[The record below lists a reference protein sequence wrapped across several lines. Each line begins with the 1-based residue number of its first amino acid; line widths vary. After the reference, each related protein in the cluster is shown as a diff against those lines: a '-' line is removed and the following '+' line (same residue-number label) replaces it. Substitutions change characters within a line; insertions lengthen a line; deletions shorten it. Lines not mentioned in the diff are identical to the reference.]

1 MALNTHTYDPYFKE
15 VFQSQ
20 ILPNLPPLSRNE
32 SDNEWIEIFEEV
44 RNYPHDIQNMCLHV
58 YRLHSSDM
66 NIGGYNC
73 NLLGSQVWRLIK
85 NNKDAKILFMEQF
98 RDMITGYCEQ
108 GQSNRYLQ
116 VYKAFIPSHQP
127 S

>member
-15 VFQSQ
+15 VFQEQ

-32 SDNEWIEIFEEV
+32 SDNEWMEIFEEV

-58 YRLHSSDM
+58 YRLHSADM
-66 NIGGYNC
+66 NIGGYSC
-73 NLLGSQVWRLIK
+73 NLLGSQVWKLIK
-85 NNKDAKILFMEQF
+85 NNEDAKILFMEQF

-108 GQSNRYLQ
+108 GQTNRYLQ
-116 VYKAFIPSHQP
+116 VYKAFIPSSQQ

>member
-1 MALNTHTYDPYFKE
+1 M
-15 VFQSQ
+15 V
-20 ILPNLPPLSRNE
+20 
-32 SDNEWIEIFEEV
+32 IFEEV
-44 RNYPHDIQNMCLHV
+44 RNCPHYIQNMCLYV
-58 YRLHSSDM
+58 YRLHSADM

-85 NNKDAKILFMEQF
+85 NNEDAKILFMEQF